1 VTDIDSLIEQAA
13 REIQVAVTSAPVHAD
28 DPLSPRVV
36 TITRK
41 DGSKVEI
48 QIPATAGYTLV
59 FLLINSQAKSA
70 VSAERVTDAKQAKID
85 ELEAQLKALKG
96 E

>member
-1 VTDIDSLIEQAA
+1 MTDIDSLIEQAA